1 MHQINMSYCKYYNTL
16 AALRQCMND
25 EFFYD
30 LVQEDQM
37 SDEEF
42 AAKNK
47 LFDAI
52 KEIAAEIE
60 SIEDEISF
68 DSWNP

>member
-1 MHQINMSYCKYYNTL
+1 MHRINMSYCKYYNTL
-16 AALRQCMND
+16 AALRQCVDD

-30 LVQEDQM
+30 HLQEDQM

-42 AAKNK
+42 AAKK
-47 LFDAI
+47 TLFGLI
-52 KEIAAEIE
+52 KELAAEIE
-60 SIEDEISF
+60 SIPEF